1 MQLPYLLK
9 KNLLVSRLTQFNPLS
24 FKSRLY
30 MQKFQVRQDM
40 VYVRKK
46 KKGRG
51 GNLQVQLKERVAMEY
66 PGKVG

>member
-1 MQLPYLLK
+1 
-9 KNLLVSRLTQFNPLS
+9 
-24 FKSRLY
+24 
-30 MQKFQVRQDM
+30 MQKFQMRQDV

-46 KKGRG
+46 KGRD